1 MVGGRRRRDY
11 SKNEI
16 KEAAFLLLEKFK
28 ANEAIS
34 CMTSMWCSIF
44 KPQVIGR
51 NNEETIILQRFLWFE
66 MANVLQ
72 LSGNELFDMIRFNR
86 ENCQNIVQS
95 CPLIKST

>member
-16 KEAAFLLLEKFK
+16 KEAALLFLEKFK
-28 ANEAIS
+28 ANVAIS
-34 CMTSMWCSIF
+34 CMTSIWCSIF
-44 KPQVIGR
+44 KPQIVGK

-72 LSGNELFDMIRFNR
+72 LSGNELMDMIRFNR
-86 ENCQNIVQS
+86 ENCQNVVKS
-95 CPLIKST
+95 CPLIKSA